1 MTSLV
6 AWQRGIGVRTV
17 RQRVPISLQA
27 VTFVPSVDCQGG
39 EWPVS
44 PIRQDAEVSC
54 APKHVDSSRK
64 ALL

>member
-1 MTSLV
+1 MKAVIMTSLV

-39 EWPVS
+39 GLMAGLSDKTGCGSVVRTET
-44 PIRQDAEVSC
+44 R
-54 APKHVDSSRK
+54 
-64 ALL
+64 